1 VICICVLIAATFWI
15 LRPFIP
21 AMIWAATIVI
31 TTWPAMLA
39 LQAKFGGR
47 RFLATTVM
55 TVALLLVLVLP
66 LTIAIATIVG
76 HGDEIVA
83 WTKGLST
90 LELPRPPDWV
100 ATVPAV
106 GERINREWN
115 DLATAG
121 PGALGARIAPYVGT
135 GMRWLF
141 SQLGNM
147 GLVVVEFLMTVIIA
161 AIFYT
166 SGEAMAAWMRGFA
179 RRLAGEAGDGV
190 LVLSM
195 QSIRAVALGI
205 VVTAVAQS
213 VLGGIGLAVAGVPF
227 AGVLTAVMFV
237 LGIAQIGAGP
247 VLLGAV
253 AWLYWKGD
261 PAWATGLLVWSVL
274 CMSLDN
280 VLRPVLIRRGA
291 NLPLILIFGGV
302 IGGLLAF
309 GVIGLFIGPLVLAV
323 VHTLLTAWIN
333 EGELPRAASEPA
345 LSDGEQADHR
355 DDDRNRG
362 NKRHHDRKRPQQ

>member
-1 VICICVLIAATFWI
+1 MLIAATFWI

-21 AMIWAATIVI
+21 AIIWAATIVV

-39 LQAKFGGR
+39 LQARLGGR

-55 TVALLLVLVLP
+55 TIGMLLVLVLP
-66 LTIAIATIVG
+66 LTAAIATIVG
-76 HGDEIVA
+76 NADEIVA

-100 ATVPAV
+100 RKVPAI
-106 GERINREWN
+106 GERVSREWS

-121 PGALGARIAPYVGT
+121 PGALGARVAPYVGT

-147 GLVVVEFLMTVIIA
+147 GLVVVQFLMTVVIA

-166 SGEAMAAWMRGFA
+166 SGEAMGAWMRGFG
-179 RRLAGEAGDGV
+179 RRLAGDAGEST
-190 LVLSM
+190 LLLAM

-205 VVTAVAQS
+205 VVTALAQS
-213 VLGGIGLAVAGVPF
+213 ILGGIGLAVAGVPF
-227 AGVLTAVMFV
+227 AGVLTAAMFV

-253 AWLYWKGD
+253 AWVYWKGD
-261 PAWATGLLVWSVL
+261 AGWGTALLVWSVL

-291 NLPLILIFGGV
+291 NLPLVLIFAGV
-302 IGGLLAF
+302 TGGLLAF
-309 GVIGLFIGPLVLAV
+309 GVIGLFIGPLILAV
-323 VHTLLTAWIN
+323 VHTLLTAWIKQ
-333 EGELPRAASEPA
+333 GPPAS
-345 LSDGEQADHR
+345 S
-355 DDDRNRG
+355 
-362 NKRHHDRKRPQQ
+362 